1 MRILIVSGAGGGT
14 SKKSIGKYFHLR
26 DFGDA
31 LKKHGVEYKLVNELD
46 YVIGFPTKSLRKYFS
61 SKKKLDKLISE
72 FQPEAVL
79 VDRQSNFGLEIIKK
93 NIPLFVLLRGHYWS
107 EIEYAKETIYKGKI
121 MKKIV
126 DIRANVAEQVF
137 AGSTEILPICE
148 YLKTRIIT
156 IFYLSLFN
164 TYFKS

>member
-31 LKKHGVEYKLVNELD
+31 LKKHCVEYKLVNELD

-61 SKKKLDKLISE
+61 SKKKLDKFISE

-79 VDRQSNFGLEIIKK
+79 VD
-93 NIPLFVLLRGHYWS
+93 
-107 EIEYAKETIYKGKI
+107 
-121 MKKIV
+121 
-126 DIRANVAEQVF
+126 
-137 AGSTEILPICE
+137 
-148 YLKTRIIT
+148 
-156 IFYLSLFN
+156 
-164 TYFKS
+164 